1 MAGEDSP
8 TSSVGDKGEDVSE
21 VVIRMMR
28 ETSSRDWPQL
38 THTNY
43 GEWVVLMKWRL
54 KARKLWTA
62 VEVGTKDEDEDVQA
76 MDACRENGLSC
87 HISI

>member
-1 MAGEDSP
+1 MAG
-8 TSSVGDKGEDVSE
+8 GEDPTATGADGKGKDVSGSEPVKE
-21 VVIRMMR
+21 VVIRMVR

-38 THTNY
+38 TRTNY

-62 VEVGTKDEDEDVQA
+62 VDVDTKDEDEDV
-76 MDACRENGLSC
+76 
-87 HISI
+87 